1 MIHGHPNGPTEG
13 GARTQDGAFS
23 DAVTSPEI
31 GASLP
36 GGALE
41 GGAPLSSAESFPPLT
56 LELLG
61 ADPLAAFARWFEE
74 ARRNSNVR
82 YPDAMT
88 LSTVDEKGWPAGRIL
103 LLKGVDARGFAFFTN
118 YRSAKG
124 RGLEASGRGALTFY
138 WGDLMRQVR
147 AQGVVERLSHEE
159 SDEYFRSRPR
169 GSQIGAWASA
179 QSEPLESREVLES
192 RAREVEVRFAGGEI
206 PRPAHWGGYLLIPHE
221 IEFWQE
227 GESRLHDRFRYRRI
241 GDGPWTVERLNP

>member
-1 MIHGHPNGPTEG
+1 VARGAKRRASAARKPAKGAPDAETAAALDAGEAEKPKRPPARQRWLPFGLALVG
-13 GARTQDGAFS
+13 GACQF
-23 DAVTSPEI
+23 
-31 GASLP
+31 
-36 GGALE
+36 
-41 GGAPLSSAESFPPLT
+41 
-56 LELLG
+56 LG
-61 ADPLAAFARWFEE
+61 F
-74 ARRNSNVR
+74 
-82 YPDAMT
+82 
-88 LSTVDEKGWPAGRIL
+88 L
-103 LLKGVDARGFAFFTN
+103 LLKGVDARGFSFFTN

-138 WGDLMRQVR
+138 WGDLLRQVR
-147 AQGVVERLSHEE
+147 AQGAVQRLSDEE

-179 QSEPLESREVLES
+179 QSEPLESREVLEA